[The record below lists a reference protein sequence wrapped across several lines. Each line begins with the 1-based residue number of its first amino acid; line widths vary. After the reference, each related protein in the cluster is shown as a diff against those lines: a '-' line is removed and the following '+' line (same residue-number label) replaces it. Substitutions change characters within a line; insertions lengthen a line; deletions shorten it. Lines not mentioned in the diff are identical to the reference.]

1 MEEQK
6 DGAEHLCTE
15 RSASYTVWFCL
26 RSVCV
31 DIIRYTLN
39 TAFPKH
45 CDQGRAG
52 QVCLGACVRA
62 SVQPVG
68 VM

>member
-1 MEEQK
+1 M
-6 DGAEHLCTE
+6 
-15 RSASYTVWFCL
+15 
-26 RSVCV
+26 

-45 CDQGRAG
+45 CDRGRAG